1 MSSRFK
7 FACSF
12 CETSYESEAILRVH
26 EEAEHAGEMF
36 RCLACTQTVS
46 LFPSYGL
53 ASQHSRLVHEVSV
66 EAAAQFSIL
75 LPSILVRYRWV
86 SFSSLSPPSHQSLT
100 FPAASSVVT
109 RPNRT

>member
-1 MSSRFK
+1 MSSSSK

-53 ASQHSRLVHEVSV
+53 ASQHSRLMHEISV
-66 EAAAQFSIL
+66 EAAAQPSIL
-75 LPSILVRYRWV
+75 LPNTFVKYR
-86 SFSSLSPPSHQSLT
+86 
-100 FPAASSVVT
+100 
-109 RPNRT
+109 